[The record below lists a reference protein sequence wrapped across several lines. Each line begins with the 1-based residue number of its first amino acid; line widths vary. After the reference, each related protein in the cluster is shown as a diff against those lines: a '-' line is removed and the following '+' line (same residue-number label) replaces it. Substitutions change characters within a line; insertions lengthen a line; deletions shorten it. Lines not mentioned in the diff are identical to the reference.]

1 MNREEVITTIKIVG
15 NRFSQV
21 MAALCGAEFGAG
33 YNRAIADM
41 INLFRRAPLDEDFE
55 AERNTLL
62 TRIKELEI
70 KNEELDREACEQ
82 YATVEELLKHVNLPE
97 VLGVGVK
104 RPVGSVPRRRV
115 TIKFK

>member
-15 NRFSQV
+15 DRFNRV
-21 MAALCGAEFGAG
+21 MTAMHDTEFVMG

-41 INLFRRAPLDEDFE
+41 INLFKRAPLDKDFD

-62 TRIKELEI
+62 ARIKELEI

-82 YATVEELLKHVNLPE
+82 YAAVEELLKHVNLPE
-97 VLGVGVK
+97 VLGVAVK

-115 TIKFK
+115 TIRFK